1 MKRTV
6 RIAQGSI
13 IYDYT
18 EVQYSVRN
26 VVRLVFAVREIGF
39 VKHIDLDNIT
49 REGSSSIVLDGSVSL
64 QKLEEEINK
73 RNVDTVSVFVKMQDE
88 TVVIAVNFT
97 KDVCTVLLRYGSKI
111 NIKEIEKIL

>member
-18 EVQYSVRN
+18 EVQFSVRN

-49 REGSSSIVLDGSVSL
+49 REGSSSTVLDGSVSL

-73 RNVDTVSVFVKMQDE
+73 WNVDTVSVFVKMQD
-88 TVVIAVNFT
+88 
-97 KDVCTVLLRYGSKI
+97 D
-111 NIKEIEKIL
+111 